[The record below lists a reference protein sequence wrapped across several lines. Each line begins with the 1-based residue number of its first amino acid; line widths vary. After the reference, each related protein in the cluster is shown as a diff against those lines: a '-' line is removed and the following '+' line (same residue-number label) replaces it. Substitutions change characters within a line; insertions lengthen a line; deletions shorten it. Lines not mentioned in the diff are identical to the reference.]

1 MIKKYVL
8 NNIKSLKIDIKA
20 PCLIFLE
27 ADLWA
32 GKTTL
37 SKHILNNIVWIKQ
50 EITSPTYNYYN
61 KYEDNYHFDLYR
73 LNNYEEFFS
82 IAWEDILDNNT
93 WVILVEWPDIIKKY
107 YKADI
112 VIKLDKTDNI
122 DERKI
127 EIIYK

>member
-1 MIKKYVL
+1 
-8 NNIKSLKIDIKA
+8 
-20 PCLIFLE
+20 LIFLE